1 MERERQ
7 MKRCLAGMAALLL
20 VLAAGCRRTPSP
32 DGSESE
38 GLPSASSDVT
48 LPWEPSPDSETVPTS
63 SPTPT
68 TPEPTRSSPPSSA
81 PTASSPPTTA
91 VPTEP
96 PRAETVRLTFKE
108 GDSLTKIFQK
118 LEDGGVTTVAKLMEA
133 SDTLD
138 LSEFPL
144 AAAMPQ
150 DSRRC
155 FRLEGYLFPDTYE
168 FYIGERPDRVLRRM
182 LQNTEK
188 RITSAIR
195 QEAASAGRSVDEI
208 LIIASVIQREGSKTS
223 EMPKI
228 AGILYNRLRDGMR
241 LQMDSTTDFLQKQ
254 IEPYLPGGAARFA
267 PSYDTYRIDGLPA
280 GPICSPGLAAIRAA
294 LAPADVDYLYFC
306 NDAEANYY
314 YAVTYE
320 EHLANIEKAG
330 LRSPDG
336 TGVS

>member
-1 MERERQ
+1 MSFIS
-7 MKRCLAGMAALLL
+7 GN
-20 VLAAGCRRTPSP
+20 G
-32 DGSESE
+32 
-38 GLPSASSDVT
+38 
-48 LPWEPSPDSETVPTS
+48 
-63 SPTPT
+63 
-68 TPEPTRSSPPSSA
+68 
-81 PTASSPPTTA
+81 
-91 VPTEP
+91 
-96 PRAETVRLTFKE
+96 
-108 GDSLTKIFQK
+108 
-118 LEDGGVTTVAKLMEA
+118 
-133 SDTLD
+133 
-138 LSEFPL
+138 
-144 AAAMPQ
+144 
-150 DSRRC
+150 
-155 FRLEGYLFPDTYE
+155 
-168 FYIGERPDRVLRRM
+168 PDRVLRRM

-267 PSYDTYRIDGLPA
+267 PSYDTYRIDGLPGRSHLFPRPRSHPGRL
-280 GPICSPGLAAIRAA
+280 GPRRRRLS
-294 LAPADVDYLYFC
+294 VFC

>member
-1 MERERQ
+1 
-7 MKRCLAGMAALLL
+7 MKRYITGLMALLL
-20 VLAAGCRRTPSP
+20 VFAAGCRKASPP
-32 DGSESE
+32 DGSESDGE
-38 GLPSASSDVT
+38 SSAFSGTSSPGESTEPSAG
-48 LPWEPSPDSETVPTS
+48 LEPSVPPAPTS
-63 SPTPT
+63 SE
-68 TPEPTRSSPPSSA
+68 PEPTRSSPSSTVPVTSSPSS
-81 PTASSPPTTA
+81 TTL
-91 VPTEP
+91 PTEP
-96 PRAETVRLTFKE
+96 PKAETVRLTFKE

-133 SDTLD
+133 AETLD

-168 FYIGERPDRVLRRM
+168 FYVGERPDRVLRRM
-182 LQNTEK
+182 LQNTET
-188 RITSAIR
+188 RITAALR
-195 QEAASAGRSVDEI
+195 QEAAAAGRSMDEI

-228 AGILYNRLRDGMR
+228 AGILYNRLRAGMR

-254 IEPYLPGGAARFA
+254 VEPYRTGGAAQFA
-267 PSYDTYRIDGLPA
+267 PAYDTYRIDGLPA

-330 LRSPDG
+330 LRAPDG
-336 TGVS
+336 V